1 MVLGPH
7 GLTMVPTDTPPHR
20 TYTEMLSLQCIAH
33 YVYNRLSL
41 RGAAS
46 SGPGASA
53 RIACDVLECNVP
65 CVVWVFLCSRL
76 WCLKDLRSGSDP
88 DIEGGARTPQRTPVA
103 HIRFCSASDVNQVT

>member
-7 GLTMVPTDTPPHR
+7 GLTMVPTDTLPYR
-20 TYTEMLSLQCIAH
+20 THTETLSLQCIAH

-53 RIACDVLECNVP
+53 RIAWMYSSVTSRVLCGFS
-65 CVVWVFLCSRL
+65 CVFGCGV
-76 WCLKDLRSGSDP
+76 
-88 DIEGGARTPQRTPVA
+88 
-103 HIRFCSASDVNQVT
+103 